1 MVFAPFRMLTFRA
14 TLRARAGATLVAVAA
29 LLALGCAGRA
39 ELIRGELTTNDLDAL
54 VDSDPARRLLT
65 DLLARRPLDPH
76 LEATALSLLPA
87 DVVWAAGTN
96 AVTDLHRPP
105 DQARLRELS
114 EEISIDFA
122 ALAFARA
129 VGADKLSR
137 TVQASFDQ
145 FLHDGLTRS
154 EKALRRPG
162 AFPYT
167 VLFAPSWLYRSH
179 PETGADFARQRQLLD
194 RVGVANR
201 LIATGES
208 ASIEDN
214 AAAIAGVVRAAR
226 PEEGGL
232 ILVSA
237 SKSGAEAALA
247 LSRLLAPEEA
257 ARVVAWVNIVGALRG
272 TPLADSAL
280 RPPFSWLVRCVFW
293 LNGWDW
299 AGLTSMAT
307 KPSHDRL
314 DGARLPESI
323 AVVNVVAVPLSGSVG
338 ATVWWGYRVLRS
350 HGPNDG
356 VVLLAD
362 TVWPGGANVVA
373 IGPDHLFTPREDDA
387 QSLALLRAVHVAVQA
402 HDVTPEPVVAVGS
415 RRIGRDPAPPR
426 RWSPRRPILL
436 LP

>member
-1 MVFAPFRMLTFRA
+1 MLAFRA
-14 TLRARAGATLVAVAA
+14 AWRARSGATLVAVVA

-39 ELIRGELTTNDLDAL
+39 ELIRGDLTAKDLDGL
-54 VDSDPARRLLT
+54 VDSDPARQLLV
-65 DLLARRPLDPH
+65 DLLAHRPLDPR
-76 LEATALSLLPA
+76 LEATARGLLPA
-87 DVVWAAGTN
+87 DVVRRGRTSAGT
-96 AVTDLHRPP
+96 TLPRPP

-129 VGADKLSR
+129 VGGDTMSR
-137 TVQASFDQ
+137 AVQVAFDR
-145 FLHDGLTRS
+145 FLNDGVARS
-154 EKALRRPG
+154 EEVLRRPG

-179 PETGADFARQRQLLD
+179 PETGADFARQRRVLD
-194 RVGVANR
+194 RLGIANR

-214 AAAIAGVVRAAR
+214 AAAIAAALRAAR
-226 PEEGGL
+226 PEDGGL

-247 LSRLLAPEEA
+247 LSRLLAPEET

-280 RPPFSWLVRCVFW
+280 RPPISWLVRCVFW

-307 KPSHDRL
+307 RPSRDRL
-314 DGARLPESI
+314 EGAHLPESI
-323 AVVNVVAVPLSGSVG
+323 AVVNVVAVPVSGSVG

-362 TVWPGGANVVA
+362 TVWPGGATVVA
-373 IGPDHLFTPREDDA
+373 IGPDHLFAPREDDA
-387 QSLALLRAVHVAVQA
+387 QSLALLRAVDVAAQL
-402 HDVTPEPVVAVGS
+402 HGVTLEPAVAVGS
-415 RRIGRDPAPPR
+415 GQIGEAPALL
-426 RWSPRRPILL
+426 RP
-436 LP
+436 

>member
-1 MVFAPFRMLTFRA
+1 MVFASCSIRT
-14 TLRARAGATLVAVAA
+14 TLRARTGATLVAVVA

-39 ELIRGELTTNDLDAL
+39 ELIRGELTTKDLDAL

-65 DLLARRPLDPH
+65 DLLARRALDPR

-87 DVVWAAGTN
+87 DAVWAAGAN
-96 AVTDLHRPP
+96 AATDLHRPP

-114 EEISIDFA
+114 DEISIDFA

-129 VGADKLSR
+129 VSADKLSHA
-137 TVQASFDQ
+137 VQASFEQ
-145 FLHDGLTRS
+145 FLHDGVARS
-154 EKALRRPG
+154 EEVLRRPG

-194 RVGVANR
+194 RLGIAGR

-214 AAAIAGVVRAAR
+214 AAAIAAAVRAAR

-247 LSRLLAPEEA
+247 LSRLLAPEDA
-257 ARVVAWVNIVGALRG
+257 AQVVAWVNIVGALRG

-280 RPPFSWLVRCVFW
+280 RPPLSWLARCVFW

-402 HDVTPEPVVAVGS
+402 RGVTPEPVVAVGS
-415 RRIGRDPAPPR
+415 RPIGRDPAAPR
-426 RWSPRRPILL
+426 RWPPGRPILL